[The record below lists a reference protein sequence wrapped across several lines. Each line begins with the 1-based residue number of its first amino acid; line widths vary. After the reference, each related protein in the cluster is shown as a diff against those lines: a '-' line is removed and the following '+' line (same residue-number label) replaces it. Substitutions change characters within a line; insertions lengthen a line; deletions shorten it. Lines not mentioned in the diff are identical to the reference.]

1 MATKNGICK
10 AITTT
15 AQFLGNSD
23 RPKVCKLEVKDFHTF
38 DSTPKVSKNRRA
50 KVSFSRKAVRAMAK
64 AVLTE
69 RQKPRPWTNSET
81 GETGVTGGLYI
92 LKDVNIKALKD
103 AQLGELLGAT
113 NPNGVSKYYTT
124 IRRMAY
130 QGRLA
135 EAIASAEEDNT
146 QEPEAK
152 PQKKTTKKARKPKA
166 SKEPRKSKTSKKTN
180 KEMAKVIFDKTGNLK
195 TGKKPKASTVAKGH
209 ITEAKP
215 QTVEVSA
222 SFGASTIS
230 VQLPVNWE
238 KKTNH
243 GHWFQQCLD
252 TGVSVQNGWTKV
264 QMAVMATHTASL
276 LQ

>member
-135 EAIASAEEDNT
+135 DAIASAEEANT

-166 SKEPRKSKTSKKTN
+166 SKKAKSSKKTQLTKAEEELFDEN
-180 KEMAKVIFDKTGNLK
+180 GTLDPQPKAEKKVKKAVSKETVDLTAIVN
-195 TGKKPKASTVAKGH
+195 GKKY
-209 ITEAKP
+209 
-215 QTVEVSA
+215 QT
-222 SFGASTIS
+222 TI
-230 VQLPVNWE
+230 LKDNWE
-238 KKTNH
+238 GTNFSHWEFQANIRNIPTFGRSKKELAVLVGVMDSMTN
-243 GHWFQQCLD
+243 C
-252 TGVSVQNGWTKV
+252 
-264 QMAVMATHTASL
+264 
-276 LQ
+276 

>member
-50 KVSFSRKAVRAMAK
+50 PVSFSRKAVRAMAK

-69 RQKPRPWTNSET
+69 RQNF
-81 GETGVTGGLYI
+81 GEGIYI
-92 LKDVNIKALKD
+92 LRDVNIKALKD

-135 EAIASAEEDNT
+135 DAIASAEEANT

-166 SKEPRKSKTSKKTN
+166 SKKAKSSKKTQLTKAEEELFDEN
-180 KEMAKVIFDKTGNLK
+180 GTLDPQPKAEKKVKKAVSKETVDLTAIVN
-195 TGKKPKASTVAKGH
+195 GKKY
-209 ITEAKP
+209 
-215 QTVEVSA
+215 QT
-222 SFGASTIS
+222 TI
-230 VQLPVNWE
+230 LKDNWE
-238 KKTNH
+238 GTNFSHWEFQANIRNIPTFGRSKKELAVLVGVMDSMTN
-243 GHWFQQCLD
+243 C
-252 TGVSVQNGWTKV
+252 
-264 QMAVMATHTASL
+264 
-276 LQ
+276 

>member
-1 MATKNGICK
+1 MATKIGICK

-23 RPKVCKLEVKDFHTF
+23 RPKVCKLEVKDFQTF

-50 KVSFSRKAVRAMAK
+50 SVSFSRKAVRAMAK

-69 RQKPRPWTNSET
+69 RQSF
-81 GETGVTGGLYI
+81 GDGLYI

-135 EAIASAEEDNT
+135 DAIASAEEANT

-166 SKEPRKSKTSKKTN
+166 SKKPRKSKTSKKTN
-180 KEMAKVIFDKTGNLK
+180 KQMAKVIFDKNGNLK

-209 ITEAKP
+209 ISEAKP

-238 KKTNH
+238 KETNH